1 MIQIQQTKVITIF
14 HYEYKTTNITVG
26 IPRYITINIKYIE
39 DIFNDEYIYFI
50 NVKSKDCEFNF
61 RIKEESI
68 FEPFLKLEKIRN
80 IIETDKQL
88 NDEIHEKIILSLED
102 YFDNKYKEYFKNK
115 YGDFTAKKNNINL
128 QGSIKLTTVAK
139 PNKKEL
145 KIKSKS
151 SLNIDFKRPEFILLN
166 ELYYHLKL
174 MIAIKKN

>member
-1 MIQIQQTKVITIF
+1 MIQQTKVITIF
-14 HYEYKTTNITVG
+14 HCEYKTTNITVG

-50 NVKSKDCEFNF
+50 NVKSKDCEFKF

-68 FEPFLKLEKIRN
+68 FEPFLKLEKIRS

-115 YGDFTAKKNNINL
+115 YGDFKAKNNINI
-128 QGSIKLTTVAK
+128 QGSIKLATVAK
-139 PNKKEL
+139 PNKKKLE
-145 KIKSKS
+145 IKSKNN
-151 SLNIDFKRPEFILLN
+151 LNINFNKPDFILLN

-174 MIAIKKN
+174 MIAIKKSKR